1 MRQLIGCATCA
12 RVDWID
18 TFFPC
23 FLFKDCPDSLLPK
36 PNDTDDEESEANIS
50 SDEEASAKEQ
60 RGGKLLKDEDGYYV
74 ADPHKI
80 HQLLDVSKYIEA
92 WPLIP
97 IEELHASSVQH
108 PTYPQYRWLL
118 NTRRVPAKESENA
131 TRACHTPT

>member
-1 MRQLIGCATCA
+1 MLPMFI
-12 RVDWID
+12 
-18 TFFPC
+18 
-23 FLFKDCPDSLLPK
+23 LNDCPESILPK
-36 PNDTDDEESEANIS
+36 PDNTDDEASEADIS
-50 SDEEASAKEQ
+50 SDEEAPATER